1 MAARREA
8 REGPF
13 HYRHPIEVRF
23 RDTDALGHV
32 NNAVYLTYFEAA
44 RAGYYRAVTG
54 STFGTGEG
62 AGAWTFIIAR
72 ATVEYRSPALFGEPL
87 IAECRIGWASRSSF
101 SLEYLL
107 TAEGSEV
114 GEARQIA
121 DGETIQVMYDL
132 EHRRAT
138 RIPVELMEL
147 FTSYEGRPIPPRPPT

>member
-1 MAARREA
+1 MAPRRDA
-8 REGPF
+8 PVGAFR
-13 HYRHPIEVRF
+13 YRHAIEIRF

-62 AGAWTFIIAR
+62 AGAWTFIIAS
-72 ATVEYRSPALFGEPL
+72 ASVEYRSPALFGEPL
-87 IAECRIGWASRSSF
+87 LAECRIGWASRSSF

-107 TAEGSEV
+107 TAEPSEV
-114 GEARQIA
+114 GAARNIA

-138 RIPVELMEL
+138 RIPAELIER
-147 FTSYEGRPIPPRPPT
+147 FTAYEGRPIPPRPDA